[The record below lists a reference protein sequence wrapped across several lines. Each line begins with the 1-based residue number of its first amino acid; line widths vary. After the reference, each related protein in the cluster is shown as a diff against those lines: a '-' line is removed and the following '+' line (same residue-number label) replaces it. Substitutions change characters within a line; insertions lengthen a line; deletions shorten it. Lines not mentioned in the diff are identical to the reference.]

1 MALIK
6 CPECGKEISEKA
18 QSCPHCGHPMQV
30 IIPNHQRQAPP
41 TIASSPSNKKGHGCL
56 VTVLIILLLFGTGLT
71 CGVSKILENP
81 DQYSRSPKKSILAET
96 MELNSDQETDMLK
109 IFEACG
115 IGEITSASIFQ
126 SGENRTSYYLEDK
139 ETAAYK
145 GAEYT
150 IVVWVDN
157 VNKSVESIHFH
168 SQDIYLNGEVLSPIT
183 AYYVNS
189 ADRDEYRIE
198 SQLAV
203 KQLLNYPDTAKFPA
217 ISGWAFGIEDDTI
230 IVQSTVTAKNA
241 FNVEST
247 STFQVKFV
255 SGNITSLILDGTEY
269 IN

>member
-6 CPECGKEISEKA
+6 CPECGEEISEKA

-30 IIPNHQRQAPP
+30 TIPNHQRQVPP
-41 TIASSPSNKKGHGCL
+41 TNKKGHGCL
-56 VTVLIILLLFGTGLT
+56 VTVLIVLLLFGAGLSF
-71 CGVSKILENP
+71 GVSQMLENP
-81 DQYSRSPKKSILAET
+81 EQYSSQPKKSILAET
-96 MELNSDQETDMLK
+96 MELDASQEADILK

-115 IGEITSASIFQ
+115 IGEIVSASVFQ
-126 SGENRTSYYLEDK
+126 PGENHTSYHLEDK

-145 GAEYT
+145 NLEYT
-150 IVVWVDN
+150 IVVWIDN
-157 VNKSVESIHFH
+157 SSKVIESIYFH
-168 SQDIYLNGEVLSPIT
+168 SQDIYLNGEILSPIT

-189 ADRDEYRIE
+189 ADRDEYRVA

-217 ISGWAFGIEDDTI
+217 ISGWAFGIENDTI
-230 IVQSTVTAKNA
+230 IVQSSVTAKNA
-241 FNVEST
+241 FNMEST

-255 SGNITSLILDGTEY
+255 SGDITSLILDGTEY